1 MLMEKERIEIVEY
14 GKKMSSSGLCKGT
27 SGNISI
33 YDPETGYMAIS
44 PSGIGYF
51 ETEPED
57 VVVMKLDGTI
67 VEGNRAP
74 SSEHGLHSVIYL
86 NKP

>member
-14 GKKMSSSGLCKGT
+14 GKKMSSAGLCKGT

-44 PSGIGYF
+44 PSGIGF
-51 ETEPED
+51 
-57 VVVMKLDGTI
+57 I
-67 VEGNRAP
+67 
-74 SSEHGLHSVIYL
+74 
-86 NKP
+86 

>member
-14 GKKMSSSGLCKGT
+14 GKKMSSAGLCKGT

-44 PSGIGYF
+44 HQESDILKQNLK
-51 ETEPED
+51 
-57 VVVMKLDGTI
+57 M
-67 VEGNRAP
+67 
-74 SSEHGLHSVIYL
+74 
-86 NKP
+86 

>member
-14 GKKMSSSGLCKGT
+14 GKKMSESGLCRGT

-57 VVVMKLDGTI
+57 NLCCF
-67 VEGNRAP
+67 
-74 SSEHGLHSVIYL
+74 
-86 NKP
+86 KPALKGSALCDRRRRGSRDSMCAL